1 MIVEQMLKNAQTP
14 LLHIA
19 DVSGSYSLCL
29 NLEDLPNEE
38 WRDIPGYDGIYH
50 CSNYGRIKSLRREY
64 KRRTKHGFVVGYT
77 KEIIKKPTKIKST
90 NSNSEVLYISLSVD
104 GVRITDTVSQ
114 WVGITFIGDKKRG
127 YHFQHINK
135 NSLDNRL
142 CNIEQVKIKVSM
154 SNDFK
159 HKKREVHNYKYLPK
173 AKYKIT
179 RDDGKVFTYS
189 EIVDEY
195 GRAAYFNILKGYNV
209 RKHKWLVSLL

>member
-1 MIVEQMLKNAQTP
+1 MNEYTNLQINTNPP
-14 LLHIA
+14 LVIP

-38 WRDIPGYDGIYH
+38 WRDIPGYDGIYQ

-64 KRRTKHGFVVGYT
+64 KRQTKYGFVVGYT
-77 KEIIKKPTKIKST
+77 KEIIKKPTKTKST
-90 NSNSEVLYISLSVD
+90 NSNSEALYISLSVD
-104 GVRITDTVSQ
+104 GVRKTDTVSQ

-189 EIVDEY
+189 QIVDEY
-195 GRAAYFNILKGYNV
+195 GRAAYFNILKGFNV
-209 RKHKWLVSLL
+209 RKHKWSVCLL